1 MHVSMVG
8 AYRLDW
14 VNLNTQNVVALPI
27 TDKLAIIQSSSMAR
41 WRVVCRGSTRIM
53 SMILGVSNWEETS
66 IQSLMDSDMGVL
78 CLVALATTI
87 KEIGIGVIGVMD
99 IGTTKL

>member
-14 VNLNTQNVVALPI
+14 VNLNTQNVAALPI
-27 TDKLAIIQSSSMAR
+27 TDKLAIIQSSSMVR
-41 WRVVCRGSTRIM
+41 WRVVCRGTTRII

-66 IQSLMDSDMGVL
+66 IQLLMDSDMGVL
-78 CLVALATTI
+78 CSVALGMTI
-87 KEIGIGVIGVMD
+87 PIGIGVIGVMD